1 MEWWSESWWNTTET
15 PLEVTMCSYQW
26 CTNRTTHEVV
36 LMNTLMSRDK
46 LLARG
51 YCCGLGCRNCPYD
64 PPHQEGNTVSWD
76 CEPEG
81 DCWCKEMPNV
91 LPISGSECL
100 SPTELKKII
109 NDKDNIR

>member
-1 MEWWSESWWNTTET
+1 
-15 PLEVTMCSYQW
+15 
-26 CTNRTTHEVV
+26 
-36 LMNTLMSRDK
+36 MNTMMSRDK